1 MQYKDYEHFLSQERM
16 NRYLFACGFDKIKA
30 KKLYRIN
37 LKLSKSFLPL
47 FSLFEV
53 GLRNVIHRELTAHFA
68 DSDWILNQQNGFM
81 ISSSL
86 GVKKMN
92 GRVTPERYLY
102 DEVEKA
108 KQRLKRS
115 ASKPPLTAGRIIA
128 EQTFGFWTIMFDK
141 RYFHT
146 LKQVPLSAF
155 PHAPAGTNEIILMPK
170 LRQIRDFRNRISHHE
185 PVCFNRSGN
194 SCPQAATDIRRLIY
208 ELGGWISPGFRAY
221 LSRVDSGYTGIQLKL
236 LTDLN

>member
-1 MQYKDYEHFLSQERM
+1 MLYRDYEHFLSQERM
-16 NRYLFACGFDKIKA
+16 NRYLFACGYDKVKA
-30 KKLYRIN
+30 KTLYRIN

-53 GLRNVIHRELTAHFA
+53 GLRNVIHRELTAHFS
-68 DSDWILNQQNGFM
+68 DPDWILNQQNGFM
-81 ISSSL
+81 ISPSL

-92 GRVTPERYLY
+92 GKVIPERYLH

-108 KQRLKRS
+108 KQRLKR
-115 ASKPPLTAGRIIA
+115 AAHKPPLTAGRVIA

-146 LKQVPLSAF
+146 LKQVPLKAF
-155 PHAPAGTNEIILMPK
+155 PLAPAGTSETILMPR

-185 PVCFNRSGN
+185 PVCFNRYGN
-194 SCPQAATDIRRLIY
+194 SCPQAATDIRQLVY
-208 ELGGWISPGFRAY
+208 ELSGWISPDFRAC
-221 LSRVDSGYTGIQLKL
+221 LSRADSGYTGIQLKRL
-236 LTDLN
+236 KDLN